1 MALAGAALIAA
12 GMLFSCTS
20 KAPKSLVTPPNA
32 AAVKAGQAHRE
43 PVRGVWL
50 TTVSRLDW
58 PPVGSIIASTPES
71 RITQQKL
78 ALIAKLDNLQRLGI
92 NTVFFQVK
100 PDGTALWRS
109 DILPWSDMLTGKIG
123 EYPGYDPLQ
132 FMLDEAH
139 KRGMKV
145 HAWFNPYR
153 VSVNTKP
160 STIAELNN
168 TLTQV
173 PASVFVLHRNWI
185 RTASD
190 RFVLDPGI
198 PEARDWI
205 TSIVAEVVQNYPI
218 DGVQFDDYFYTETA
232 SSPLDRKSVV

>member
-78 ALIAKLDNLQRLGI
+78 ALIAKLDNLQR
-92 NTVFFQVK
+92 
-100 PDGTALWRS
+100 
-109 DILPWSDMLTGKIG
+109 
-123 EYPGYDPLQ
+123 PG
-132 FMLDEAH
+132 
-139 KRGMKV
+139 
-145 HAWFNPYR
+145 
-153 VSVNTKP
+153 SIP
-160 STIAELNN
+160 SF
-168 TLTQV
+168 
-173 PASVFVLHRNWI
+173 SR
-185 RTASD
+185 
-190 RFVLDPGI
+190 
-198 PEARDWI
+198 
-205 TSIVAEVVQNYPI
+205 
-218 DGVQFDDYFYTETA
+218 
-232 SSPLDRKSVV
+232 

>member
-1 MALAGAALIAA
+1 M
-12 GMLFSCTS
+12 
-20 KAPKSLVTPPNA
+20 
-32 AAVKAGQAHRE
+32 
-43 PVRGVWL
+43 WL

-78 ALIAKLDNLQRLGI
+78 ALIAKLDNLQRTGS
-92 NTVFFQVK
+92 TPSF
-100 PDGTALWRS
+100 GGETGRYGALAVGYSAVVRYA
-109 DILPWSDMLTGKIG
+109 DRQNRRIPR
-123 EYPGYDPLQ
+123 YDPLQ

-168 TLTQV
+168 TLTGTGQRV
-173 PASVFVLHRNWI
+173 RPA
-185 RTASD
+185 
-190 RFVLDPGI
+190 P
-198 PEARDWI
+198 
-205 TSIVAEVVQNYPI
+205 
-218 DGVQFDDYFYTETA
+218 
-232 SSPLDRKSVV
+232 

>member
-20 KAPKSLVTPPNA
+20 KAPKSLVTPPKS
-32 AAVKAGQAHRE
+32 AAVKASQTHRE

-109 DILPWSDMLTGKIG
+109 D
-123 EYPGYDPLQ
+123 
-132 FMLDEAH
+132 
-139 KRGMKV
+139 
-145 HAWFNPYR
+145 
-153 VSVNTKP
+153 
-160 STIAELNN
+160 
-168 TLTQV
+168 
-173 PASVFVLHRNWI
+173 
-185 RTASD
+185 
-190 RFVLDPGI
+190 
-198 PEARDWI
+198 
-205 TSIVAEVVQNYPI
+205 
-218 DGVQFDDYFYTETA
+218 
-232 SSPLDRKSVV
+232 

>member
-1 MALAGAALIAA
+1 MALAGAAVIAV

-20 KAPKSLVTPPNA
+20 KAPKSLVTAPNTT
-32 AAVKAGQAHRE
+32 AVKASQTHRE

-109 DILPWSDMLTGKIG
+109 DILPWSDMLTG
-123 EYPGYDPLQ
+123 
-132 FMLDEAH
+132 
-139 KRGMKV
+139 
-145 HAWFNPYR
+145 
-153 VSVNTKP
+153 
-160 STIAELNN
+160 
-168 TLTQV
+168 
-173 PASVFVLHRNWI
+173 
-185 RTASD
+185 
-190 RFVLDPGI
+190 
-198 PEARDWI
+198 
-205 TSIVAEVVQNYPI
+205 
-218 DGVQFDDYFYTETA
+218 
-232 SSPLDRKSVV
+232 